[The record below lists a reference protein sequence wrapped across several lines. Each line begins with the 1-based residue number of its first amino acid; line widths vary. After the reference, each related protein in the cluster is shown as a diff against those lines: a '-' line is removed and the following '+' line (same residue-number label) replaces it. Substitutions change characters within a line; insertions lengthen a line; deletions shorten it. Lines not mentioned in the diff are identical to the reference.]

1 MAAPP
6 LPLSGDPSAWV
17 TVGQVVRAH
26 GLLGEVSVEPLTDF
40 PGRFASGASLLVRRG
55 GLGTGT
61 LRVVSARPHK
71 GRLLVLFEGV
81 VGPDAA
87 EELRGVDLC
96 VRPDDL
102 PIRPDDYFFHWELD
116 GFEVRDRAGTLL
128 GTAGEL
134 GEAGGLPLLTVRT
147 AGGDREVPFRYPILV
162 SIDRLA
168 RTIVLDPPRGL
179 LD

>member
-6 LPLSGDPSAWV
+6 LSDDPAAWV
-17 TVGQVVRAH
+17 TVGQVVKAH

-40 PGRFASGASLLVRRG
+40 PERFGPGTMLLVRRAG
-55 GLGTGT
+55 IGTGS
-61 LRVVSARPHK
+61 LRIEAARPHK
-71 GRLLVLFEGV
+71 GRLLVRFEGV
-81 VGPDAA
+81 VGPEAA

-102 PIRPDDYFFHWELD
+102 SRRPDNFYFHWELE
-116 GFEVRDRAGTLL
+116 GFEVRDGAGMLL

-134 GEAGGLPLLTVRT
+134 GEAGSLPLLTVQTR
-147 AGGDREVPFRYPILV
+147 AGARDVPFRYPILV
-162 SIDRLA
+162 SIDRQA
-168 RTIVLDPPRGL
+168 RRIVLDPPAGL